1 MKIKRITPLSTRRPS
16 APKGPVRRSI
26 VLAALAL
33 PLLPG
38 AARAQAAI
46 EELFSKTEAVTV
58 SGNLGCLTGSG
69 VSTGSG
75 GCGLYGFGLEAV
87 INLATPEGSGW
98 GFELALGYGQLSGFR
113 AEDPGLD
120 LRGAVRALPSVAAYA
135 SRGHAMPMGFDQFYF
150 GLHTGFLQTVNLQ
163 AYDLE
168 GRQFSLKGETFEF
181 GVSAGLFHGSGLFL
195 EPTYRFRHFPSV
207 EWTLPE
213 SVEALPAGW
222 PRSLDLSGPSVSVGY
237 QFSMPSGG

>member
-1 MKIKRITPLSTRRPS
+1 MRHSL
-16 APKGPVRRSI
+16 A
-26 VLAALAL
+26 LAALAFL
-33 PLLPG
+33 ALPG

-69 VSTGSG
+69 VTTDSG

-87 INLATPEGSGW
+87 INLAKPEGSGW

-113 AEDPGLD
+113 SNDASLD
-120 LRGAVRALPSVAAYA
+120 LRGAVRALPSIAAYA
-135 SRGHAMPMGFDQFYF
+135 SRERKMPAGFRDFYF

-168 GRQFSLKGETFEF
+168 GRQFSLDGETFEL
-181 GVSAGLFHGSGLFL
+181 GVSVGLFHGSGLFV
-195 EPTYRFRHFPSV
+195 EPTYRFRYFPSV
-207 EWTLPE
+207 EWTLPDG
-213 SVEALPAGW
+213 VKTLPAGW
-222 PRSLDLSGPSVSVGY
+222 PRSLNLSGPSVSVGY
-237 QFSMPSGG
+237 QFSVPSGS